1 MDSHGP
7 GRLAV
12 TRTRYN
18 LKRRIHRLDDPEAR
32 SSLASVVQYGGNP
45 EHKRNPGDFGLTPP
59 ACPRPD
65 KTLCD
70 TVEVFQR
77 GDALALLRKGVERG
91 LVSKRWVDR
100 FPQNIWSVTESGIPL
115 EAELENRSTG
125 HYHGY
130 PMPDTDPFREVV
142 LDAWRES
149 AP

>member
-1 MDSHGP
+1 MDSHPP
-7 GRLAV
+7 GRIAV

-77 GDALALLRKGVERG
+77 GDALGLLRR
-91 LVSKRWVDR
+91 
-100 FPQNIWSVTESGIPL
+100 
-115 EAELENRSTG
+115 
-125 HYHGY
+125 
-130 PMPDTDPFREVV
+130 
-142 LDAWRES
+142 
-149 AP
+149 